1 MAGQTESRRSEPFTI
16 ERRRF
21 PRIAILEQMHGQFV
35 SLDVPV
41 VTCDVSPGGFAIKAP
56 VAFPVGDVHEF
67 LFTRDDGVSL
77 LVTGR
82 ATHSR
87 PIEDAGRS
95 PAHLTGFEFV
105 LEDART
111 RRSVEDLIERL
122 RSVPDVL

>member
-1 MAGQTESRRSEPFTI
+1 MHGIPDAPSQAPFDGD
-16 ERRRF
+16 RRRF
-21 PRIAILEQMHGQFV
+21 PRISILEELHSQFV
-35 SLDVPV
+35 SLNVPV
-41 VTCDVSPGGFAIKAP
+41 LTCDVSTGGFAIKAP
-56 VAFPVGDVHEF
+56 IAFPDGDIHEF

-87 PIEDAGRS
+87 PVVSPSGT

-111 RRSVEDLIERL
+111 RRAVENLIAHL
-122 RSVPDVL
+122 RSVPDVV

>member
-1 MAGQTESRRSEPFTI
+1 MREIIDFPRPTPVAV

-21 PRIAILEQMHGQFV
+21 PRIAILEQLHSQFV

-41 VTCDVSPGGFAIKAP
+41 LTCDVSAGGFAVKAP
-56 VAFPVGDVHEF
+56 VAFPEGEIHEF

-82 ATHSR
+82 VRHST
-87 PIEDAGRS
+87 PVSGPGGA

-111 RRSVEDLIERL
+111 RLAVENLIEHL
-122 RSVPDVL
+122 RSAPDVI